1 MSVAK
6 AVLTGELSES
16 EGRWEIAAIVLTEN
30 FPGAASR
37 SVVVGNRQ
45 LQADAEDHLRSLL
58 IDKIAGPRPAL
69 DLQRIAAGASV
80 SGWSRQLLRSR
91 FARIR
96 VSEVAWMNGGRTV
109 PVNPLDQRITE
120 MACVDSE
127 WSGPDGEDRSESFL
141 SAASTYLDMA
151 SNRRQNERIHLSART
166 LCATY
171 GLATPRRC
179 VYLENRSALLERLT
193 GSECSAQDDVIDTLE
208 DMDHG
213 YRGLAVAFSG
223 CSVAELTAI
232 ADAPAIVSQRIVLA
246 ALTPSTPPV
255 RPHCSALKQAILTAY
270 PEVGGNHAVGSLVQ
284 EWVAVTTEAKNSE
297 YRAGEVPV
305 PKPKTQRNKEEMA
318 WSRTVTNLVQR
329 GVRSLGETP
338 TQVAQTLAALMDSI
352 VEQSAAAA

>member
-1 MSVAK
+1 MSVAQ
-6 AVLTGELSES
+6 AVLAGKLSEA
-16 EGRWEIAAIVLTEN
+16 EGRWKIASIVLTED
-30 FPGAASR
+30 FAGAASR
-37 SVVVGNRQ
+37 SAATENYQ
-45 LQADAEDHLRSLL
+45 LRVDAEDHLRSLL

-69 DLQRIAAGASV
+69 DIQMIADGASV

-91 FARIR
+91 FAHLR
-96 VSEVAWMNGGRTV
+96 VSEIAWKNGVRTV

-127 WSGPDGEDRSESFL
+127 WSGPDGEDRAESFL
-141 SAASTYLDMA
+141 SAASTYLGIA

-179 VYLENRSALLERLT
+179 VYLDNRHALLERLE
-193 GSECSAQDDVIDTLE
+193 GSECSVQDDVIDTLE

-213 YRGLAVAFSG
+213 YRGLAVAFTG

-232 ADAPAIVSQRIVLA
+232 ADVPAIVSQRIVLA

-255 RPHCSALKQAILTAY
+255 RPHCSALKQAVLASY
-270 PEVGGNHAVGSLVQ
+270 PEVGGNHVVGALVQ

-305 PKPKTQRNKEEMA
+305 PKPKTQRAKEELA
-318 WSRTVTNLVQR
+318 WHQTVTNLVQR

-338 TQVAQTLAALMDSI
+338 AQVALTLANLMDSI
-352 VEQSAAAA
+352 VEQSAVAA